1 VNDGA
6 CGYYWVCDLGY
17 LGASIKVYKGRFG
30 SLWDM
35 YTNIFIG
42 CVLLLVF
49 FTYITTT
56 INAIQYDPCLGDTWI
71 RCRTCE
77 QRAKELNVGLSK
89 MLQEIAVVDIDE
101 ETTTVVAFDK
111 TSMAAKAEAERRLE
125 NLKLEN
131 IQKTVRLVFVVYFVL
146 FYVMY
151 CVY

>member
-1 VNDGA
+1 M
-6 CGYYWVCDLGY
+6 CDLGY
-17 LGASIKVYKGRFG
+17 LGASIK
-30 SLWDM
+30 SLQRQVRITLGYVHEHFYWVC
-35 YTNIFIG
+35 FVVG
-42 CVLLLVF
+42 VF
-49 FTYITTT
+49 YLHYHYD
-56 INAIQYDPCLGDTWI
+56 QYDPCLGDTWI

-146 FYVMY
+146 FFVMY